1 MVLGEDLPVFHSTRF
16 LPAMLL
22 ATSMVAGCAST
33 RPPAPDPGVDESKL
47 GSLYVYH
54 LSDSGFA
61 KSMGVLALRR
71 ALIYI
76 DNTEPFSL
84 PSGHHARVM
93 LEPGYHTV
101 YAKTS
106 IYGMPGMPIGKQQIE
121 VRAGEVHYLHYFE
134 QGEGGFVVQRF
145 VQQDAAVG
153 AKAVASTKSAAK

>member
-22 ATSMVAGCAST
+22 ATS
-33 RPPAPDPGVDESKL
+33 
-47 GSLYVYH
+47 
-54 LSDSGFA
+54 
-61 KSMGVLALRR
+61 
-71 ALIYI
+71 IYI
-76 DNTEPFSL
+76 DDTEPFSL

-121 VRAGEVHYLHYFE
+121 VRAGDFHYLHYFE

-153 AKAVASTKSAAK
+153 AKAVASTKSAAQ